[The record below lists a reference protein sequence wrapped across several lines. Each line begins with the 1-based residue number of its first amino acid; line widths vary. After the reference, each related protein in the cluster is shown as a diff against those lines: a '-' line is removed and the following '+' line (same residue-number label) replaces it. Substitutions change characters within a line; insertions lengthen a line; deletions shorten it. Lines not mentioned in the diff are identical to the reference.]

1 MTSKDPCGV
10 LSELP
15 YSCDTFLRA
24 VIENHRGGQSQCVH
38 SSLEENESLY
48 GMSVCLHKYA

>member
-24 VIENHRGGQSQCVH
+24 VIENHRGG
-38 SSLEENESLY
+38 SL
-48 GMSVCLHKYA
+48 SVCILLWKKMRVYTV